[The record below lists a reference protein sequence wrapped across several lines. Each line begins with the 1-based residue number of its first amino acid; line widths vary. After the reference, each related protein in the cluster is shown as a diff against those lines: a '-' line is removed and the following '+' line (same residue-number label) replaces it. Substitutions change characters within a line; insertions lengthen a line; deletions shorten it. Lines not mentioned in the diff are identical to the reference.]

1 MDLSIIIP
9 VYNTARFLPCCL
21 DSIRLTDSSSF
32 EVLLIDDGSTDES
45 ASICDEYVV
54 KDGRFRVIHKGNEG
68 VSAVRNFAIHQ
79 VTGDYVWFIDSDDYL
94 ARSAI
99 DRVLDLIQQHRD
111 IDVFVS
117 PMLIAYEDIKADS
130 YLSYQ
135 IEQPYTVSGRDFL
148 KDRSIQ
154 CVGPPQFVIRRS
166 LFRNKCLSFPTGM
179 RFEDEYFARVLKY
192 LDGTFFVLKE
202 HFYVY
207 RQWSGSHMNSLHVR
221 SLQDIVRVYEKLD
234 EFAGDYVLDQDQAWF
249 RKDIVS
255 FLLESY
261 TRNIRFFSTPE
272 FKLFRSDNGRYIRSQ
287 WYKYRRYFSVKDR
300 ILGTILLNS
309 PFLYKKILNVHNARK
324 LKRIVR

>member
-9 VYNTARFLPCCL
+9 VYNTAEYLRCCL
-21 DSIRLTDSSSF
+21 DSVRVPECFSY
-32 EVLLIDDGSTDES
+32 EVLLIDDGSTDGS
-45 ASICDEYVV
+45 DAICDEYVA
-54 KDGRFRVIHKGNEG
+54 KDCRFRVIHKENEG
-68 VSAVRNFAIHQ
+68 VSVARNLAIRQ
-79 VTGDYVWFIDSDDYL
+79 VYGDYVWFIDSDDYL
-94 ARSAI
+94 AQGAI
-99 DRVLDLIQQHRD
+99 SRCLDLIQNHPD
-111 IDVFVS
+111 IDVFVA
-117 PMLIAYEDIKADS
+117 PMLIFFENRIEAS
-130 YLSYQ
+130 YLSYR
-135 IEQPYTVSGRDFL
+135 IEESFTISGKSFMKEKR
-148 KDRSIQ
+148 IQ
-154 CVGPPQFVIRRS
+154 SVGPPQFVIRRN
-166 LFRNKCLSFPTGM
+166 LFRNTWLSFPEGM

-192 LDGTFFVLKE
+192 LDGKFLVLKE

>member
-9 VYNTARFLPCCL
+9 VYNTVRFLPCCL

-32 EVLLIDDGSTDES
+32 EVLLIDDGSTDGS
-45 ASICDEYVV
+45 DAICDEYVA
-54 KDGRFRVIHKGNEG
+54 KDCRFRVIHKENEG
-68 VSAVRNFAIHQ
+68 VSVARNLAIRQ
-79 VTGDYVWFIDSDDYL
+79 VYGDYVWFIDSDDYL
-94 ARSAI
+94 AQGAI
-99 DRVLDLIQQHRD
+99 SRCLDLIQNHPD
-111 IDVFVS
+111 IDVFVA
-117 PMLIAYEDIKADS
+117 PMLIFFENRIEAS
-130 YLSYQ
+130 YLSYR
-135 IEQPYTVSGRDFL
+135 IEESFTISGKSFMKEKR
-148 KDRSIQ
+148 IQ
-154 CVGPPQFVIRRS
+154 SVGPPQFVIRRS

-207 RQWSGSHMNSLHVR
+207 RQWAGSHMNSLQVR